1 MKSIYLKA
9 YLHIFCSFNI
19 AWLHIYILFSF
30 HTFFSFNIAFLL
42 QFFFSFHITFL
53 YSFSDLFYT
62 FVADFALFKTVLEGV
77 YLWAGPEWLILHEGR
92 AQTVLL
98 SNDILF
104 CSSYK
109 STKRATV
116 PHPAPLQKSTFA
128 VPLIAVF
135 TCGFCFFGRRS
146 AFSVVASI
154 IHLCFFSFFSRVVT
168 HHLMS
173 HTKLVT
179 TATYSTCSRLPQTTW
194 ILDRYAWPLRIF
206 YCLNSLKDTH
216 WTLCKISEPNRLIGI
231 CL

>member
-42 QFFFSFHITFL
+42 QFFFSCHITFL

-109 STKRATV
+109 STKRATAPTLLLFRKVHLLSHWSQYLHAGFVFLAGGV
-116 PHPAPLQKSTFA
+116 PSLSWRPSSICVFFLFFRVLSLIIWCHTLNLWQLPPT
-128 VPLIAVF
+128 VP
-135 TCGFCFFGRRS
+135 
-146 AFSVVASI
+146 VAGY
-154 IHLCFFSFFSRVVT
+154 R
-168 HHLMS
+168 
-173 HTKLVT
+173 
-179 TATYSTCSRLPQTTW
+179 RLPGYLTGMH
-194 ILDRYAWPLRIF
+194 DPLEF
-206 YCLNSLKDTH
+206 FTV
-216 WTLCKISEPNRLIGI
+216 
-231 CL
+231 